1 MKKKIGY
8 YTIINEEGKSQT
20 GLFLCEGTLES
31 GIAPK
36 RVKKFLTND
45 LEISLYDV
53 LDVDNMQDVMD
64 LCTENN
70 VGFAAGTDINDIAD
84 VMPGKMDDIYNI
96 AEKGLDLPENLEK
109 EILQCFDDECSGDC
123 DSCEYD
129 CDNDE
134 DLDKKFNTAVTKG
147 ILGNVAVYNKKEDKL
162 RQFSIVY
169 YSDEHMKV
177 LTKIVLA
184 KAGFITEKEAKAK
197 SISEICKML
206 KSKGIVVDVATPD
219 SEIFNIKLE
228 PKLEFMLYGLKRPDI
243 FEEFINA
250 ANEYVSE
257 EEEEVE

>member
-20 GLFLCEGTLES
+20 GLFLCEGSLES
-31 GIAPK
+31 GKAPK

-53 LDVDNMQDVMD
+53 LDVDNMQNVMD

-70 VGFAAGTDINDIAD
+70 IGFAAGTDINEIGD
-84 VMPGKMDDIYNI
+84 VMPGKMDDLYNI

-129 CDNDE
+129 CDDE
-134 DLDKKFNTAVTKG
+134 DLEEKFNTAINKG
-147 ILGNVAVYNKKEDKL
+147 KLGNIAVYSKKEDKL

-184 KAGFITEKEAKAK
+184 KAGFITEKDAKTK
-197 SISEICKML
+197 SISEVYKML
-206 KSKGIVVDVATPD
+206 KSKGVIVDVVNPD

-228 PKLEFMLYGLKRPDI
+228 PKLEFMLYGLKRPDV
-243 FEEFINA
+243 FEKFIDA
-250 ANEYVSE
+250 ANEYVNE